1 MKSLFTG
8 YKIPFFILVIGAVI
22 FSFGGKFEFSG
33 DKDIDAIE
41 AENFMLSNVTIS
53 SSSQVSNLNASVQL
67 NRNFIFNPQFRL
79 ADTIT
84 LSANPGPANNGLSA
98 AGAGMLFNLIG
109 GTRDLFI
116 TRIKTALTAAAGAPV
131 RFEVYIRDGNALGGP
146 VGSGP
151 GSSLA
156 GWTLIDTAD
165 GFQGPVANGI
175 SELITIGPIPVAAL
189 DTVGVCLKFV
199 IAGPRY
205 FGTGTPPLEN
215 YLDTNVKLIT
225 GDARSAVFTTGGTFF
240 TSRALTGELR
250 YVVSTTTG
258 ITNLNTGIP
267 EGFKLSQNYP
277 NPFNPSTNIEFAIPE
292 KNNVTLKIY
301 NVHGQEIAVLANGE
315 YQAGSYMVNWNAAS
329 MSSGVY
335 FYTIQSGGFT
345 QTKKLLLVK

>member
-1 MKSLFTG
+1 MKSLITR
-8 YKIPFFILVIGAVI
+8 YKIPFFALVLAAAI
-22 FSFGGKFEFSG
+22 FSFNGSFEFSG
-33 DKDIDAIE
+33 DRDIDAIE
-41 AENFMLSNVTIS
+41 TENFALNNVTIS
-53 SSSQVSNLNASVQL
+53 PLDQVSNLNASVQL
-67 NRNFIFNPQFRL
+67 NRHINFGSDFSL

-84 LSANPGPANNGLSA
+84 LPANPGPANNGLSA
-98 AGAGMLFNLIG
+98 AGAGMLFNLIAG
-109 GTRDLFI
+109 PRDLYV
-116 TRIKTALTAAAGAPV
+116 TAIKTALTAAAGAPV
-131 RFEVYIRDGNALGGP
+131 RFEVYIRNGNALGGP

-165 GFQGPVANGI
+165 GIQGPVANGI
-175 SELITIGPIPVAAL
+175 SELIYIGPIPVGAG
-189 DTVGVCLKFV
+189 DTVGVALKFL

-215 YLDTNVKLIT
+215 YLDTNLRLIT

-267 EGFKLSQNYP
+267 EGYKLSQNYP
-277 NPFNPSTNIEFAIPE
+277 NPFNPSTNIKFDIPE
-292 KNNVTLKIY
+292 KNNVTLKVY
-301 NVHGQEIAVLANGE
+301 NVHGQEVAVLANGE
-315 YQAGSYMVNWNAAS
+315 YTAGSYVVNWNASGIA
-329 MSSGVY
+329 SGVY
-335 FYTIQSGGFT
+335 FYTIQSGSFT

>member
-1 MKSLFTG
+1 MKFKYTG
-8 YKIPFFILVIGAVI
+8 YKIPFFVLLIAAVV
-22 FSFGGKFEFSG
+22 FSFNGSFEFSG
-33 DKDIDAIE
+33 DRDIDAI
-41 AENFMLSNVTIS
+41 ASENLNPVNITIS
-53 SSSQVSNLNASVQL
+53 TGAPVTNLNTSSQLNKFI
-67 NRNFIFNPQFRL
+67 NFTTDFSL

-84 LSANPGPANNGLSA
+84 LPANPGPANNGLSS

-109 GTRDLFI
+109 GPRDLYV
-116 TRIKTALTAAAGAPV
+116 TAIKTALSLTAGAPV
-131 RFEVYIRDGNALGGP
+131 RIEVYIRDGNALGGP

-156 GWTLIDTAD
+156 GWTCIDTAD

-175 SELITIGPIPVAAL
+175 SELINIGPIPVPAG
-189 DTVGVCLKFV
+189 DTVGVALKLV
-199 IAGPRY
+199 IGGPRY

-215 YLDTNVKLIT
+215 YLDTNLRLIT
-225 GDARSAVFTTGGTFF
+225 GDARSAVFTTGGTWFS
-240 TSRALTGELR
+240 SRALTGELR

-277 NPFNPSTNIEFAIPE
+277 NPFNPSTNIEFAIPV
-292 KNNVTLKIY
+292 NGMVTLKIH
-301 NVHGQEIAVLANGE
+301 NINGKEVAVLANGE
-315 YQAGSYMVNWNAAS
+315 YSAGSYMVNWNASS
-329 MSSGVY
+329 MASGVY